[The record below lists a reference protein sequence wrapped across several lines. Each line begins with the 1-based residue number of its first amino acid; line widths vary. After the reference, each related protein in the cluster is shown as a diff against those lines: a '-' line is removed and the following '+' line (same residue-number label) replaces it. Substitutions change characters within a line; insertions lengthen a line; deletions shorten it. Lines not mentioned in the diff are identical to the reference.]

1 MSEFYDEY
9 TDDEINDEVDVRN
22 KEVEENLPKIDLGF
36 ENIKNIINQEN
47 LDLETMI
54 DDLQKKM
61 NMLSQ
66 QTKEE
71 GEPPDLVKEVKTDKK
86 FTISTNN
93 SL

>member
-9 TDDEINDEVDVRN
+9 TDDEINNEVDVRN

-71 GEPPDLVKEVKTDKK
+71 GESPDLVKEANPDEKV
-86 FTISTNN
+86 TISTNN